1 MRNRKFWLLVA
12 SVIVA
17 IMVTIMPFAVG
28 CNNNQQSEVQT
39 LKVGA
44 LFGLTG
50 FFSAF
55 DAVQA
60 AEAQLAVDMINA
72 DGGIKVQGQQ
82 YNIELITYDFK
93 SNMDGVSAGANEL
106 VFQDGV
112 KYMIA
117 PSAFFSPQHRELTQN
132 YVRFAFCKNDATLEE
147 AANRM
152 SKLRG

>member
-82 YNIELITYDFK
+82 YNIE
-93 SNMDGVSAGANEL
+93 
-106 VFQDGV
+106 
-112 KYMIA
+112 
-117 PSAFFSPQHRELTQN
+117 
-132 YVRFAFCKNDATLEE
+132 
-147 AANRM
+147 
-152 SKLRG
+152 RG